1 MADDSFLFQKGWCMA
16 SFPVIISPWAI
27 LLPGRAVISPG
38 LGNGTTGTCPG
49 HTHWLTHPAGLS
61 AGPEGSNV
69 AKHQPSLLESL
80 YLWLPGRF
88 WPWLHELQCCLVSL
102 KLTLSSALAHL
113 DRIRHSG
120 WKRTQQLKLA
130 HRGLSRLQKK
140 HVAFQTSCSPK
151 QNQQF

>member
-1 MADDSFLFQKGWCMA
+1 ML
-16 SFPVIISPWAI
+16 SFPDGVVHGVLPCYSLSMGNTAARKSCNLPWVGKMAQQAHVQVT
-27 LLPGRAVISPG
+27 L
-38 LGNGTTGTCPG
+38 TGSLIQQVYL
-49 HTHWLTHPAGLS
+49 W
-61 AGPEGSNV
+61 V
-69 AKHQPSLLESL
+69 AECQASLLESL

-88 WPWLHELQCCLVSL
+88 WPWLHEIQCCLVSL

-120 WKRTQQLKLA
+120 RKRTQQLKLA
-130 HRGLSRLQKK
+130 QRGLSRLQKK